1 MPVSGSV
8 QRARWDKSKA
18 LLVVVAVS
26 PHYKLELGFIC
37 RLMYRVVAETYA
49 AAILSSSSPIYLS
62 IIILSASQSS
72 SLLSTSSSSSYWTD
86 SLFFFFFFFV
96 VFTTRT
102 IIKCCLHIITGWFV
116 HSLADDVQSTQL
128 FKSIWSSYA
137 SAIPLASIKELR
149 PLPVPFESL

>member
-1 MPVSGSV
+1 MPVAVSGSV
-8 QRARWDKSKA
+8 QRARGYKSKA

-49 AAILSSSSPIYLS
+49 AAILSSPIYLS
-62 IIILSASQSS
+62 IIILSASQ

-86 SLFFFFFFFV
+86 SLFFCFFFFV